1 MPRRIG
7 ALGLRISANL
17 TLFPRAFRGLENP
30 ISTPFSGD
38 NYVGMF
44 IPILCLRKSVVLPLR
59 FRYI

>member
-17 TLFPRAFRGLENP
+17 TLLPRAFRCLENP

-38 NYVGMF
+38 NYVDMF
-44 IPILCLRKSVVLPLR
+44 IPMLCLRKSVTLPLR